1 MLYAVE
7 IPCMGFYNMP
17 VPFLASLYL
26 FNYHT
31 ARHIEKRRPRMIYKK
46 MFNYEPSILLTVPQ
60 SSVLACPFCSCLE
73 GS

>member
-7 IPCMGFYNMP
+7 IPCMGFYNMH

-31 ARHIEKRRPRMIYKK
+31 ARQEKTA
-46 MFNYEPSILLTVPQ
+46 SHDL
-60 SSVLACPFCSCLE
+60 
-73 GS
+73 

>member
-31 ARHIEKRRPRMIYKK
+31 ARHIEKTA
-46 MFNYEPSILLTVPQ
+46 SHDL
-60 SSVLACPFCSCLE
+60 
-73 GS
+73 